1 MKNFKNEVKNFHNL
15 LIKSSERAISE
26 GYTGAQ
32 HMLTK
37 KDFKLAVF
45 YASGTINHSKTAGIH
60 HVCNMGNTGVNVT
73 KE

>member
-1 MKNFKNEVKNFHNL
+1 MCQLVMNFKNEVKNFHNL

-45 YASGTINHSKTAGIH
+45 MQAGPLTIQRLLAYIMF
-60 HVCNMGNTGVNVT
+60 VIWAIQ
-73 KE
+73 E